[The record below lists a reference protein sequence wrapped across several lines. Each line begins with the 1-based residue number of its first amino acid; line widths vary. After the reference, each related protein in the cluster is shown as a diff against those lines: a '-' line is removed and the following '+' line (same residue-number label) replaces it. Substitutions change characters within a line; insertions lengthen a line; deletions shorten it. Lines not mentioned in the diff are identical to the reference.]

1 MLKRIQDAVI
11 AQETNVTAMA
21 GVLENLAS
29 HYDNMAGALR
39 ETEKGEVFGDED
51 LQSKRSCTIETML
64 TLNIW

>member
-1 MLKRIQDAVI
+1 
-11 AQETNVTAMA
+11 MA

-51 LQSKRSCTIETML
+51 LQSKLSCTIETML
-64 TLNIW
+64 TLNFR

>member
-1 MLKRIQDAVI
+1 
-11 AQETNVTAMA
+11 MA